1 MGNNYHIGMIGTLF
15 IFGVIAY
22 FIYCHIDYLNNGE
35 YMSVDEAKIITYASI
50 IFEAIII
57 LILVLIFNII

>member
-1 MGNNYHIGMIGTLF
+1 MGNNYNFGMIGTLF

-22 FIYCHIDYLNNGE
+22 FIYGHIDYLNSGK
-35 YMSVDEAKIITYASI
+35 YRSIDEARTITYASI

-57 LILVLIFNII
+57 LILVLIFE

>member
-22 FIYCHIDYLNNGE
+22 FIYGHIDYLNSGK
-35 YMSVDEAKIITYASI
+35 YRSIDEARTITYASI

>member
-22 FIYCHIDYLNNGE
+22 FIYGHIDYLNSGK
-35 YMSVDEAKIITYASI
+35 YRSIDGARTITYASI

-57 LILVLIFNII
+57 LILVLIFE